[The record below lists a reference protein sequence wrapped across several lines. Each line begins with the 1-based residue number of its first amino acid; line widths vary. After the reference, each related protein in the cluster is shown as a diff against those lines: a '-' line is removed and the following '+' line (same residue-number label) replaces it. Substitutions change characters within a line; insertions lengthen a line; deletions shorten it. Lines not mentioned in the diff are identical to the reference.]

1 LGKNNSDHERDNQSI
16 NKHPKFSRKKYCVPR
31 KITMTLCENKTDQNT
46 KMVPIY
52 LNNIYCKMLLNG
64 QNISDQV
71 ISRKYMK
78 NLRFTCQ
85 HKKCTYLNIHTEHND
100 IKSNNLQNK
109 NIYKV
114 I

>member
-1 LGKNNSDHERDNQSI
+1 
-16 NKHPKFSRKKYCVPR
+16 
-31 KITMTLCENKTDQNT
+31 MTLCENKTDQNT
-46 KMVPIY
+46 NMLPNT
-52 LNNIYCKMLLNG
+52 LNNIYCKMLLTG

-71 ISRKYMK
+71 ITEKNTSRKYMK
-78 NLRFTCQ
+78 SLRFTSQ
-85 HKKCTYLNIHTEHND
+85 HKKYTYLNIHTIHND